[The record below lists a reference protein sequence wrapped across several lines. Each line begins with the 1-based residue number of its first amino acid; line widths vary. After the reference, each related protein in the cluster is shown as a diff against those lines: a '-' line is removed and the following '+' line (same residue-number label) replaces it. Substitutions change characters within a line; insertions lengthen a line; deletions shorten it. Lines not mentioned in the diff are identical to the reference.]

1 LAHDRDTLER
11 ELYEMIEKETAFEIL
26 DKGLRSSSADQTE
39 LVLLGEDFSFTHFA
53 ENSISHNIS
62 RSDHTVMA
70 RTVLGKKIG
79 VAVTNRIDHES
90 VASVIRTAAEIAEH
104 QREDPHFVSLPSSGP
119 APEVKGFYPETADY
133 SPGDR
138 AGDIEKA
145 VHLCKVQRM
154 SGSGAWEME
163 DGVTAV
169 VNSLGTKQYFQG
181 TTAHLTMTIDAGDGA
196 SGWAQG
202 YDRDVSKID
211 AEQIARLATLKA
223 GISKNSIELPPGNYT
238 VILEEAAVA
247 SLLLFLGFIG
257 FGAKTF
263 IQGRS
268 FMARNMGKK
277 ITSDKITIVEDP
289 FHPAMNAMPFDY
301 EGVPKKRVPLI
312 ENGVAKGVVYN
323 SYYANQA
330 GVESTGHALPP
341 NNTFGPYPK
350 NMVMSEGDS
359 NLEKMIVSTDRG
371 ILITRFWYINYMNP
385 MLTQVTGTTRDGTF
399 LIENGKIKSAVKNM
413 RIGQSILDAFSNVE
427 MMSKDRKLCPQFGV
441 VMYVPAMKIKDFA
454 FIGG

>member
-1 LAHDRDTLER
+1 
-11 ELYEMIEKETAFEIL
+11 MIEKEKAFEIL
-26 DKGLRSSSADQTE
+26 DKGLKSSSADQTE
-39 LVLLGEDFSFTHFA
+39 LLLLGEDFSFTHFA

-79 VAVTNRIDHES
+79 VAVTNRVDDES
-90 VASVIRTAAEIAEH
+90 VTGVVRAAAEIAAH
-104 QREDPHFVSLPSSGP
+104 QKEDPDFVSLPSSAS
-119 APEVKGFYPETADY
+119 APEVKGFYPQTADY
-133 SPGDR
+133 TPGNR
-138 AGDIEKA
+138 AGDVEKA
-145 VHLCKVQRM
+145 VHLCKVQGM
-154 SGSGAWEME
+154 SGSGAWQME
-163 DGVTAV
+163 NGVTAV
-169 VNSLGTKQYFQG
+169 ANSLGTRQYFKG
-181 TTAHLTMTIDAGDGA
+181 TTAHLTMTIDAGDTA

-202 YDRDVSKID
+202 YDRNVKKID
-211 AEQIARLATLKA
+211 AEQIARMATLKA
-223 GISKNSIELPPGNYT
+223 GISKNPVELPPGSYT

-268 FMARNMGKK
+268 FMARSMGQK

-312 ENGVAKGVVYN
+312 ENGIAKGVVYN

-359 NLEKMIVSTDRG
+359 SLEEMIASTDRG
-371 ILITRFWYINYMNP
+371 ILITHFWYINYMNP

-399 LIENGKIKSAVKNM
+399 LIEDGKIKSAVKNM
-413 RIGQSILDAFSNVE
+413 RIGQSILEAFSNVE

-441 VMYVPAMKIKDFA
+441 VMYVPAMKIKEFA